1 MKYEVDPESMRK
13 NAIPVNAL
21 LPSYSQKIDAARF
34 YIFAKHYGSQLG
46 FVCMYIYDTVVA
58 DPTAEQNRTA
68 QCIVETT
75 SQKEAQGRSN

>member
-1 MKYEVDPESMRK
+1 MKYEVDPEYMREKK

-46 FVCMYIYDTVVA
+46 FVCVYVYI
-58 DPTAEQNRTA
+58 
-68 QCIVETT
+68 
-75 SQKEAQGRSN
+75 